1 MKAAFELKS
10 SRVCEKHSKELS
22 FLDLPRSNKALL
34 MQKPE
39 ALAPNVCSRVTRK
52 SEFFHANHMLV
63 TLNFSGS
70 DHWAPFNFPKK
81 TASRKSVESFHDVAF
96 KN

>member
-22 FLDLPRSNKALL
+22 FLDLPRRNRALL
-34 MQKPE
+34 MQKPV

-52 SEFFHANHMLV
+52 SEFFHANHMLT
-63 TLNFSGS
+63 TLDFSGS

-81 TASRKSVESFHDVAF
+81 NSLKEKCGIFS
-96 KN
+96 